1 MLGNATPEQVRALR
15 EYGFNLGVAF
25 QLMDDLL
32 DFTGDAAALGKP
44 VGGDLREGKLT
55 LPVIR
60 LMEVGDPRARALVAD
75 IVRERTVTIE
85 RWAEL
90 VPAARVS
97 PARSSSPTARANE
110 YAEAARDYLG
120 AFPAGPERDAL
131 AALAEYVLHRD
142 R

>member
-1 MLGNATPEQVRALR
+1 MLGNAPPDHVRALR

-60 LMEVGDPRARALVAD
+60 LMEVGDARARALVAD
-75 IVRERTVTIE
+75 IVGERTVTIE

-90 VPAARVS
+90 CQLLASYQALEFAS
-97 PARSSSPTARANE
+97 QRANE

-120 AFPAGPERDAL
+120 AFAPGPERDAL
-131 AALAEYVLHRD
+131 AGLAEYVLTRD